1 MRRFRGPV
9 WYENALQKLH
19 IRNAERVKQAVLDL
33 KGLFIKLGQLLS
45 IMGNF
50 LPAAFQKPLEALQDQ
65 IPARPTDEVRD
76 RIFMEFGAYPETV
89 FARFDEQ
96 PLAAASIGQAH
107 RAQLHDGTEVVV
119 KVQHLRIERIAA
131 VDLEII
137 RRLTSIVSFF
147 YHIRGM
153 NYMYTQIKKMIEEEL
168 DFYREAANMQL
179 IGKNLENEPGI
190 VIPEVHTAYSTSR
203 VMTTT
208 WHSGVKISDLEQL
221 DAWGLERRELA
232 TRVLRV
238 YSKMV
243 FADGIYHADPHP
255 GNILVK
261 QDGTLVL
268 LDFGAVAEISPVLRS
283 GIPLLIDAAIKKDT
297 RAMIVSL
304 KKMGFIAEGREAEKV
319 AIRMI
324 RAIQDFLENEVSF
337 EGMNLRE
344 IKVSPFNNSLTKLIS
359 DAGLKGL
366 SGAVQVPKDYV
377 LFNRMATL
385 LLGLSSTLDSRLN
398 PLDVIRPYARRFVFG
413 EKESLFTFASRAL
426 KRGATNLIGLPEEIN
441 RVLALIQRGELEFRS
456 YDIRD
461 SAKLVHSALRQIIFL
476 ILSLATAAFGWLL
489 RKEGDYELSG
499 IIFGSTAVC
508 LLCLFLEMKRGR
520 RLEDSE

>member
-268 LDFGAVAEISPVLRS
+268 LDFGA
-283 GIPLLIDAAIKKDT
+283 
-297 RAMIVSL
+297 
-304 KKMGFIAEGREAEKV
+304 
-319 AIRMI
+319 
-324 RAIQDFLENEVSF
+324 
-337 EGMNLRE
+337 
-344 IKVSPFNNSLTKLIS
+344 
-359 DAGLKGL
+359 
-366 SGAVQVPKDYV
+366 
-377 LFNRMATL
+377 
-385 LLGLSSTLDSRLN
+385 
-398 PLDVIRPYARRFVFG
+398 
-413 EKESLFTFASRAL
+413 
-426 KRGATNLIGLPEEIN
+426 
-441 RVLALIQRGELEFRS
+441 
-456 YDIRD
+456 
-461 SAKLVHSALRQIIFL
+461 
-476 ILSLATAAFGWLL
+476 
-489 RKEGDYELSG
+489 
-499 IIFGSTAVC
+499 
-508 LLCLFLEMKRGR
+508 
-520 RLEDSE
+520 